1 MIAVEKESLL
11 LTDPKKR
18 GHATSRGATGGE
30 LGLVRRQS
38 QRSRNVGK
46 SLYCGFSGR
55 EQARQGQQA

>member
-1 MIAVEKESLL
+1 MIAVEKESSL

-38 QRSRNVGK
+38 QRSRNVVT
-46 SLYCGFSGR
+46 SLYCGFGGR